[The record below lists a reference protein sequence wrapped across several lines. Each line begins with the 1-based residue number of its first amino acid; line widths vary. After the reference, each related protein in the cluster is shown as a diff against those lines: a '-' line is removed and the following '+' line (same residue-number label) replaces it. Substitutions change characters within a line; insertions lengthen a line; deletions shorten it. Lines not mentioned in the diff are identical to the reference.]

1 MKKVL
6 IADDFED
13 NIFLLEQILELLDYE
28 CTSVINGQE
37 AVDEFKAGD
46 YDLVLLDIEM
56 PVMNGFE
63 AAEEIKAI
71 SLHKGQVPIIAIS
84 AHSKDFFDEKLSK
97 SGFDDYISKPY
108 TLEKLQERF
117 VEIGIL

>member
-13 NIFLLEQILELLDYE
+13 NIFLLEQILELLDFE

-37 AVDEFKAGD
+37 AVDTYKEGD
-46 YDLVLLDIEM
+46 YDFVLLDIEM

-63 AAEEIKAI
+63 AAEEIRA
-71 SLHKGQVPIIAIS
+71 LPGDKGKIPIIAIS

-108 TLEKLQERF
+108 TFEKLQERF